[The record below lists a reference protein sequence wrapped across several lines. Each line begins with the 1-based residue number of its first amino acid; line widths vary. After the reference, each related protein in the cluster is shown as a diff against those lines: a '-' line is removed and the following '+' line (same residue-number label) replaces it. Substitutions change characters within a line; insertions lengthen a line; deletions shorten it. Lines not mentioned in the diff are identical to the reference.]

1 MSVNI
6 ILNNN
11 LRVRL
16 VELITAFEVVTI
28 LLRRVYTDIRG
39 KDGCFC
45 KGLSFLRHCQIL
57 RLIIRGLAEHLSKI
71 SRVISLLEEL
81 FILLWSCSVQS
92 SLLH

>member
-16 VELITAFEVVTI
+16 VELITALEVVTI

-39 KDGCFC
+39 KDSCFC
-45 KGLSFLRHCQIL
+45 KGLSLLRHCQIL
-57 RLIIRGLAEHLSKI
+57 RLIICGLTKHLSKI

-81 FILLWSCSVQS
+81 FILLWSCSV
-92 SLLH
+92 